1 MLEVSNG
8 SLCRISKVRIGG
20 EGLLEREM
28 KSLDVHGE
36 NDGWMSKDG
45 VDEATAATAQS
56 SREFCTGGYVRR
68 VLSRR
73 V

>member
-28 KSLDVHGE
+28 KSFDVHGE
-36 NDGWMSKDG
+36 NDG
-45 VDEATAATAQS
+45 
-56 SREFCTGGYVRR
+56 
-68 VLSRR
+68 
-73 V
+73 